1 MTQKQ
6 ERFKPE
12 DFGFFLHTESIYP
25 PQVQFYELDHP
36 SIDKSVTKD
45 WKRLNYFLSRD
56 NDYVTIWYGPLDIIL
71 ASLAYEEE
79 YGFEL
84 TAEQHIDDR
93 FKGYIRTNAEA
104 KVILEALRLKAF
116 PQYLG

>member
-1 MTQKQ
+1 MEKKKDQ
-6 ERFKPE
+6 FSPE
-12 DFGFFLHTESIYP
+12 KFGFFLHTERLYP
-25 PQVQFYELDHP
+25 PEVQFYELDHP
-36 SIDKSVTKD
+36 SINKSITKD

-56 NDYVTIWYGPLDIIL
+56 NDYVTIWYGPLDINL
-71 ASLAYEEE
+71 ASAAYEEE

-84 TAEQHIDDR
+84 TSEQHIDDR

-104 KVILEALRLKAF
+104 EVILKALQLKPF